1 MSARPIDR
9 LVRGLRRRVAEMAV
23 VALALVPS
31 LAFGQAPR
39 TDFYVTNGQVNSQV
53 VRDGLLYVGGSFTQV
68 GPLTG
73 AGLPMDSTTG
83 LPDPGFPRV
92 TGIVYSVV
100 SDSAGGWFIG
110 GQFTSVGGVA
120 RSNLA
125 HVLVDHS
132 VDSWNPGTN
141 GAVRALALSGTQLF
155 VGGEFTVLG
164 STSRPRA
171 GCVDINTAAV
181 TSWNPN
187 ANGAVRAFHLSGSF
201 LLVGGQF
208 TTIGG
213 QTRNRLA
220 ELNLTTGAANASW
233 NPNVNSSVFALEV
246 SGNTLYV
253 GGQFTNVGGQARNRI
268 AAVNLGTGA
277 LLPWNPNASGTVNAI
292 VNNAGTL
299 YVGGAFN
306 AIGATLRNR
315 IAAVDS
321 ATALAT
327 GWNPNANGTVQALHL
342 AGESLYAGGDFL
354 SIGGQARS
362 RIAQLDCATGLATSW
377 NPSAFGTVNVIES
390 VMPEV
395 FIGGAFTAV
404 GGLTRNNLAALD
416 VSTGQ
421 VTAWNPDA
429 NSQVQVLLAGPSTL
443 YVGGNFTTIGGLT
456 RNSVASVDF
465 VTGTATAWDPNANGQ
480 VSALG
485 YAGAKLYVGGLFT
498 NIGGQAR
505 TNAAA
510 LDTLAGL
517 ATPWAPEP
525 DDQVFAIQPASSVV
539 YLGGSFLNVGG
550 AARTFLAALDT
561 ATAVAT
567 SWDPAADGTVRAVT
581 ATCDRVYVGG
591 FFTSIGGAS
600 RNRLAALDPSTASA
614 LAWDPNSDGP
624 VFALTT
630 GPGAIYVGGVLTSVG
645 GQPRSRAAAVNPSTG
660 AVTSWNPSPNG
671 TVRSIAVAPSDVL
684 IGGAFSGLGS
694 FASSNL
700 AAVPPDA
707 TISCPLITIGP
718 ALTPQGVVG
727 VAYSLSQTRTGGTA
741 PFCWSVSSGE
751 LPAGLT
757 LDGSTGA
764 ISGTPEA
771 SGVTAVTI
779 TVRDVNGCTGS
790 LARSFVIAGAPAV
803 TAVVPQT
810 TGLCLNPAQV
820 CVTVPFAL
828 TRGESTPLRDVTVTF
843 HIEATKLALC
853 VPGPVGNSIHAGD
866 WAAGFPNM
874 SFSAVSNGGGSYT
887 VHQAISSGACGPTTG
902 GTLFSLDLQSLGYDG
917 TAAVTLD
924 EVVALACDG
933 SPLAV
938 NLGAAGSINGSTTP
952 IVVLPASLPNTLTGA
967 AYSQTITSS
976 PSAPG
981 TTFSISA
988 GTLPPGLTLSP
999 AGLLSGAVTAAGTDT
1014 FTITA
1019 TDAGGC
1025 FGSRE
1030 YIVTADC
1037 PAIAVAPSTLPDG
1050 AVGSAY
1056 SYALSATAGT
1066 APFTFAVLTGTLPS
1080 GLTLTG
1086 AGVLSGT
1093 PDAAGQSLFSIG
1105 VTDATGCTASADYV
1119 FDVFAVAPVSTIAAA
1134 PTPLAISSAN
1144 SCVSVPVVYTR
1155 GESTPV
1161 RGVKVTLQLDPA
1173 MLALCTPAHPESSIT
1188 LGPWAD
1194 DYPNTILQVTS
1205 LGGGAYQVDLVTL
1218 GSPCGITTGG
1228 TIFDVR
1234 VTSAGPDGDGLIGVT
1249 AVKSRDCDNTP
1260 VPVMA
1265 GAQDTVRVH
1274 NTPLAISPST
1284 LPNALAGVS
1293 YSQTLTASGGDEPYT
1308 FSVLSG
1314 ALPAGLTLDGA
1325 GVLSGIATVT
1335 GSFSFTVGAV
1345 DDHGVP
1351 GSRAYT
1357 LAVTCSP
1364 ITVTPS
1370 SLPFAQVGVPYSQ
1383 TLIATS
1389 AFTPV
1394 TWSVTSGA
1402 LPSGLTLS
1410 PTTGEIAGT
1419 PLAAGFASFTATA
1432 TDPAGCTG
1440 SESYGLSVFLDP
1452 AASNVAART
1461 NGLCLSSVH
1470 PTVSVPFPYSRGET
1484 AHARGVSVTFS
1495 IETSVLSLVTPGS
1508 PASSVH
1514 PGAWLLP
1521 YVNRTFSVADNGGG
1535 SYTVSYALTGA
1546 PCGPDTSGTLFT
1558 VDLEAAAGD
1567 GIGHLTVTSVNA
1579 WDCSG
1584 QPLPV
1589 VPGAIAALAVSHT
1602 APPAIQNLDAAQ
1614 VTTGNDGS
1622 GRTGITVTWSTADAG
1637 RVALYRAPFGTWPE
1651 YDDAGGVTP
1660 DSSLAPSAPWTL
1672 VSANASSGLVDHPPV
1687 RGFWHYVAFFTDS
1700 CGNTSAVSNLS
1711 RGALDY
1717 HLGDVSNRV
1726 TAGAGDNR
1734 VALEDVS
1741 LLGAH
1746 YGITGATL
1754 VTDGVEYLDV
1764 GPTTDGQP
1772 TSRPLTDN
1780 VIDFEDLLLFALDF
1794 RAVSAPQDGAR
1805 LAGARATSEVFAVEA
1820 PSLVEAGQSFDVS
1833 LTLDASGNMQG
1844 FSAGLAWNREVVE
1857 PVSTTSGGWI
1867 EGQGGV
1873 LFSPKAGRVDAA
1885 LLGRR
1890 ASGVEG
1896 SGEVARLRFK
1906 ALREGD
1912 PGIRCADVLARD
1924 ANNRTIE
1931 SSRLARE
1938 VRELVPTRTALL
1950 APAPNPARGQSSLSF
1965 ALARSGP
1972 VDLSLYG
1979 VDGRRVASLAHGTYA
1994 AGMHHIE
2001 WNGESVGR
2009 GAIAPGIYWLRLE
2022 AGGEKFTRRLVMLR

>member
-1 MSARPIDR
+1 M
-9 LVRGLRRRVAEMAV
+9 
-23 VALALVPS
+23 
-31 LAFGQAPR
+31 
-39 TDFYVTNGQVNSQV
+39 
-53 VRDGLLYVGGSFTQV
+53 
-68 GPLTG
+68 
-73 AGLPMDSTTG
+73 
-83 LPDPGFPRV
+83 
-92 TGIVYSVV
+92 
-100 SDSAGGWFIG
+100 
-110 GQFTSVGGVA
+110 
-120 RSNLA
+120 
-125 HVLVDHS
+125 
-132 VDSWNPGTN
+132 
-141 GAVRALALSGTQLF
+141 
-155 VGGEFTVLG
+155 
-164 STSRPRA
+164 
-171 GCVDINTAAV
+171 
-181 TSWNPN
+181 
-187 ANGAVRAFHLSGSF
+187 
-201 LLVGGQF
+201 
-208 TTIGG
+208 
-213 QTRNRLA
+213 
-220 ELNLTTGAANASW
+220 
-233 NPNVNSSVFALEV
+233 
-246 SGNTLYV
+246 
-253 GGQFTNVGGQARNRI
+253 
-268 AAVNLGTGA
+268 
-277 LLPWNPNASGTVNAI
+277 
-292 VNNAGTL
+292 
-299 YVGGAFN
+299 
-306 AIGATLRNR
+306 
-315 IAAVDS
+315 
-321 ATALAT
+321 
-327 GWNPNANGTVQALHL
+327 
-342 AGESLYAGGDFL
+342 
-354 SIGGQARS
+354 
-362 RIAQLDCATGLATSW
+362 
-377 NPSAFGTVNVIES
+377 
-390 VMPEV
+390 
-395 FIGGAFTAV
+395 
-404 GGLTRNNLAALD
+404 
-416 VSTGQ
+416 
-421 VTAWNPDA
+421 
-429 NSQVQVLLAGPSTL
+429 
-443 YVGGNFTTIGGLT
+443 
-456 RNSVASVDF
+456 
-465 VTGTATAWDPNANGQ
+465 
-480 VSALG
+480 
-485 YAGAKLYVGGLFT
+485 
-498 NIGGQAR
+498 
-505 TNAAA
+505 
-510 LDTLAGL
+510 
-517 ATPWAPEP
+517 
-525 DDQVFAIQPASSVV
+525 
-539 YLGGSFLNVGG
+539 
-550 AARTFLAALDT
+550 
-561 ATAVAT
+561 
-567 SWDPAADGTVRAVT
+567 
-581 ATCDRVYVGG
+581 
-591 FFTSIGGAS
+591 
-600 RNRLAALDPSTASA
+600 
-614 LAWDPNSDGP
+614 
-624 VFALTT
+624 
-630 GPGAIYVGGVLTSVG
+630 LTSVG

-660 AVTSWNPSPNG
+660 AVTSWNPAPNG
-671 TVRSIAVAPSDVL
+671 TVRSIAVAPADVL
-684 IGGAFSGLGS
+684 LGGAFTGLGS
-694 FASSNL
+694 VASGNL
-700 AAVPPDA
+700 AAVSPDA

-727 VAYSLSQTRTGGTA
+727 VSYSLVQTRTGGTA
-741 PFCWSVSSGE
+741 PFCWSVSSGT

-757 LDGSTGA
+757 LDRSTGA
-764 ISGTPEA
+764 ISGTPSA
-771 SGVTAVTI
+771 TGVTAVTI
-779 TVRDVNGCTGS
+779 TVRDVNGCTGT
-790 LARSFVIAGAPAV
+790 LVRSFVIAGAPAV

-810 TGLCLNPAQV
+810 TGLCLNPAQA

-828 TRGESTPLRDVTVTF
+828 TRGESTPLRSVTVTF
-843 HIEATKLALC
+843 HVESAKLALC
-853 VPGPVGNSIHAGD
+853 APGPVGNSIHAGD

-887 VHQAISSGACGPTTG
+887 VHQAITSGACGPTTG
-902 GTLFSLDLQSLGYDG
+902 GTLFALDLQSLGFDG

-967 AYSQTITSS
+967 AYSETITST

-981 TTFSISA
+981 TTFAITA

-1025 FGSRE
+1025 IGSRE

-1037 PAIAVAPSTLPDG
+1037 PAIAVSPSTLPDG

-1066 APFTFAVLTGTLPS
+1066 APFTFAVITGTLPS
-1080 GLTLTG
+1080 GLSLSG
-1086 AGVLSGT
+1086 GGVLSGT
-1093 PDAAGQSLFSIG
+1093 PDAAGQSLFSVG
-1105 VTDATGCTASADYV
+1105 VTDATGCTASVDYV
-1119 FDVFAVAPVSTIAAA
+1119 FDVFAVAPVSTIAAV
-1134 PTPLAISSAN
+1134 PGPLSISSAN
-1144 SCVSVPVVYTR
+1144 PCVTVPVVYTR

-1173 MLALCTPAHPESSIT
+1173 MLSLCTPAHPDSSIT

-1194 DYPNTILQVTS
+1194 AYPNTILQVVA

-1218 GSPCGITTGG
+1218 GLPCGITTGG
-1228 TIFDVR
+1228 TLFDVH
-1234 VTSAGPDGDGLIGVT
+1234 VTSAGPDGDALIGVT

-1274 NTPLAISPST
+1274 NTPLAIAPST

-1293 YSQTLTASGGDEPYT
+1293 YSQALTASGGDAPYT

-1335 GSFSFTVGAV
+1335 GSFSFTAGAV

-1357 LAVTCSP
+1357 LSVTCSP

-1389 AFTPV
+1389 ALAPV
-1394 TWSVTSGA
+1394 TWSVTTGA

-1470 PTVSVPFPYSRGET
+1470 PTVSVPFPYTRGET

-1495 IETSVLSLVTPGS
+1495 IETSVLALVTPGS
-1508 PASSVH
+1508 PASSIH
-1514 PGAWLLP
+1514 PGSWLLP

-1535 SYTVSYALTGA
+1535 SYTVSYALTGS

-1584 QPLPV
+1584 LPLPV
-1589 VPGAIAALAVSHT
+1589 VPGAIGALAVSHT

-1622 GRTGITVTWSTADAG
+1622 GRTGITVTWSTAEAG
-1637 RVALYRAPFGTWPE
+1637 RVALYRAPFGSWPE

-1672 VSANASSGLVDHPPV
+1672 VSANASPGIVDHPPA
-1687 RGFWHYVAFFTDS
+1687 RDFWHYVAFFTDS

-1746 YGITGATL
+1746 YGISGATL
-1754 VTDGVEYLDV
+1754 VTDGVAYLDV
-1764 GPTTDGQP
+1764 GPTTDGQT

-1780 VIDFEDLLLFALDF
+1780 AIDFEDLLLFALDF
-1794 RAVSAPQDGAR
+1794 RTVSAPQDGAR
-1805 LAGARATSEVFAVEA
+1805 IAGARSTNEVFAVEA
-1820 PSLVEAGQSFDVS
+1820 PSLVEAGQTFDVS
-1833 LTLDASGNMQG
+1833 LTLDASGSMQG
-1844 FSAGLAWNREVVE
+1844 FSAGIAWNPEVVE

-1938 VRELVPTRTALL
+1938 VRELVPARTALL
-1950 APAPNPARGQSSLSF
+1950 APAPNPARGASLLSF

-1979 VDGRRVASLAHGTYA
+1979 VDGRRVASLAHGIYA

-2001 WNGESVGR
+2001 WNGESGGR

-2022 AGGEKFTRRLVMLR
+2022 ASGEKFTRRLVMLR